1 MDFNNL
7 DININTVNIKQKS
20 KDNYLV
26 FKIKDYDKSL
36 ENKIII
42 NSNNNTILQF
52 KINCILIERF
62 EIIYKEEKLEYENI
76 PYNGLLINCE
86 INLDIKLEIN
96 IYPLDL
102 STRIHIWDLKLI
114 DNNDNINNINNDNI
128 NNKILWDKI
137 YIINLKRREDR
148 KILMIEKLSEQKIDN
163 YEIIEG
169 YDGKDIKVL
178 ENFNLIKNNSKIV
191 NSGHFGCLLSHIKA
205 IKKAQKNNYNNI
217 MILEDD
223 IIFNNNF
230 LEEIKKIKLPNYD
243 ILYLGGL
250 INEKKVF
257 LNGWAKISKVMG
269 AYGYIINKNIY
280 NKILDKL
287 QNFMYCV
294 DVLYYKLPDE
304 FNIYI
309 LNDLIKTNLDSSD
322 TSKKKNKMIN
332 MIDIINNI

>member
-1 MDFNNL
+1 MDFKNL
-7 DININTVNIKQKS
+7 DINTVNIKQKI
-20 KDNYLV
+20 KDDYLV
-26 FKIKDYDKSL
+26 FKIKKYDKSL

-42 NSNNNTILQF
+42 NSNNNSILQF
-52 KINCILIERF
+52 KINCVLIKRIEL
-62 EIIYKEEKLEYENI
+62 IYKEQKLEYKSI
-76 PYNGLLINCE
+76 PYNGLFINCE
-86 INLDIKLEIN
+86 VNNDIKLEIN

-102 STRIHIWDLKLI
+102 STRIHIWDLKVI
-114 DNNDNINNINNDNI
+114 DNINI

-148 KILMIEKLSEQKIDN
+148 KILMIEKLTEEKIDN
-163 YEIIEG
+163 YEIIEA
-169 YDGKDIKVL
+169 YDGKDIKVF
-178 ENFNLIKNNSKIV
+178 ENFNLIKNHTKII

-205 IKKAQKNNYNNI
+205 IKKAKRNNYNNI

-250 INEKKVF
+250 ISEKKVF
-257 LNGWAKISKVMG
+257 FNGWAKVSKVMG

-280 NKILDKL
+280 DKLLDKL
-287 QNFMYCV
+287 QNLMYCV
-294 DVLYYKLPDE
+294 DVMYYKLTDE

-332 MIDIINNI
+332 MINIINNI